1 MQYLLLAVLSIIVY
15 AEILPT
21 VSVGFE
27 LLRTWIASKIAIIQ
41 LQTTQMQEDIQEIQA
56 KMEPQQTHAIGF
68 QIPSESEDFYEE
80 N

>member
-1 MQYLLLAVLSIIVY
+1 MYYLLLVVLSIIVY

-41 LQTTQMQEDIQEIQA
+41 LQTTQIQEVIQEIQS

-68 QIPSESEDFYEE
+68 QVPSESEDYYEE